1 MNASGLKTRM
11 CIYSGLAIFAYPEMG
26 ISFVLEI
33 YQLEEKRKKKKLS
46 ADIINNASS
55 ASRTIRIR
63 NHVLKDTNKT
73 ILRQTHSFPLL
84 FTLNQI

>member
-33 YQLEEKRKKKKLS
+33 YQLEEKRKKKG
-46 ADIINNASS
+46 
-55 ASRTIRIR
+55 
-63 NHVLKDTNKT
+63 
-73 ILRQTHSFPLL
+73 
-84 FTLNQI
+84 